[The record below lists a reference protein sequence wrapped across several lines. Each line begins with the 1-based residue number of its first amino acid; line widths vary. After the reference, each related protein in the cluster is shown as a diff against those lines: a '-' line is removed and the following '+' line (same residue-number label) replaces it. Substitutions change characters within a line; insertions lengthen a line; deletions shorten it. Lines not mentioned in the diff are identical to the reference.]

1 MEILNRHVLSV
12 SMHPVV
18 SLAKFDV
25 VCVGTNLVV
34 AVAFGL
40 VFAQVL
46 PWRDILT
53 VELRLELAWE
63 SRTELTLLVEC
74 TGGVELGVLRLTSGS
89 VLCGRLGQLTVSCG
103 GCGEFALDLSAYGE
117 VVCPCNQSR

>member
-1 MEILNRHVLSV
+1 MEILNRHVFFV
-12 SMHPVV
+12 SMHSMI

-53 VELRLELAWE
+53 GELAWE
-63 SRTELTLLVEC
+63 SRTDVEC
-74 TGGVELGVLRLTSGS
+74 TRGVELGALRLTSGS
-89 VLCGRLGQLTVSCG
+89 VLFGRLGQLTVSCG
-103 GCGEFALDLSAYGE
+103 VCGEFALDLSAYGE
-117 VVCPCNQSR
+117 VMCPCNQSR